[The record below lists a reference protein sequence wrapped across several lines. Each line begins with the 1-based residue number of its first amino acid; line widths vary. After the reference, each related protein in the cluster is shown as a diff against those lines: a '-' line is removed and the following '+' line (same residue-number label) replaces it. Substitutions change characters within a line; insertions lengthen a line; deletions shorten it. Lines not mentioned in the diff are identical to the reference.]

1 VARTVLECASQD
13 RRRLGPLL
21 RSPLVDRDFGL
32 SEDQRELIASVREFV
47 RERCAPD
54 ASGYEEKHE
63 FPRELFRTLGEMG
76 LAGIPYDEAY
86 GGGGQPFLTYLA
98 VLEEIATG
106 FISLAIGMSVHHLSA
121 SGVHG
126 FGSDDLKRRYLPRL
140 FSGEWLG
147 AYALSEASS
156 GSDAASLRTRAAL
169 VDGSYR
175 LDGTKRFISHAGE
188 AEFYLVMARTGEDGP
203 KGISAFAV
211 ERGWDGFEFGKLEE
225 KMAWWAS
232 PMRELIFEGCQV
244 PAENLIGQEGQGF
257 TIALAA
263 LDSGRLGIAACSVG
277 LAQAA
282 FEAAVAFARERKQFG
297 RSVIEFQGLQFML
310 ADMATQIEA
319 ARRLYREA
327 ARVRDAGQT
336 YTVDASMAK
345 LFASDTAM
353 QVTTD
358 AVQIHGGYGYMR
370 EYPVERYMREA
381 KALQIV
387 EGTNQVQRM
396 VIGRQLSGDLR

>member
-1 VARTVLECASQD
+1 
-13 RRRLGPLL
+13 
-21 RSPLVDRDFGL
+21 VDRDFGL
-32 SEDQRELIASVREFV
+32 SEDQREIVGAVREFAA
-47 RERCAPD
+47 ERAAPA
-54 ASGYEEKHE
+54 ASDFEEKHE
-63 FPRELFRTLGEMG
+63 FPRDLFRTIGEMG

-86 GGGGQPFLTYLA
+86 GGGGQSFLTYLA

-106 FISLAIGMSVHHLSA
+106 FLSLAIGVSVHHLSA

-126 FGSDDLKRRYLPRL
+126 FGSDELKRRYLPRL
-140 FSGEWLG
+140 LSGEWLG
-147 AYALSEASS
+147 AYALSEEGS
-156 GSDAASLRTRAAL
+156 GSDAAALATRAEPT
-169 VDGSYR
+169 DQGYR
-175 LDGTKRFISHAGE
+175 LTGAKRFITHAGE
-188 AEFYLVMARTGEDGP
+188 AEFYLVMARTGEEGP

-211 ERGWDGFEFGKLEE
+211 ERGWEGFDFGKLED
-225 KMAWWAS
+225 KMAWHAS
-232 PMRELIFEGCQV
+232 PMRELLFGGCDV
-244 PAENLIGQEGQGF
+244 PAANLVGKEGQGF

-282 FEAAVAFARERKQFG
+282 LDAAVAFARERRQFG

-310 ADMATQIEA
+310 ADMATQVEA
-319 ARRLYREA
+319 GRRLYREV
-327 ARVRDAGQT
+327 ARLRDAGKD
-336 YTVDASMAK
+336 YSVGASMAK

-358 AVQIHGGYGYMR
+358 AVQVHGGYGYMR

-396 VIGRQLSGDLR
+396 VVGRYLAGG